1 MIPQITQL
9 VEESWWN
16 VTKYKYF
23 VTLLKYIFH
32 VSLLYLSKINRAYF
46 FTFTSLHFAAI
57 ILLSTPLHFYNFCYI
72 FITFSDRLT

>member
-32 VSLLYLSKINRAYF
+32 VSLLYLSKINRAYLLLLHYILQQLF
-46 FTFTSLHFAAI
+46 YFLLHYISTTSVTFSLHFLI
-57 ILLSTPLHFYNFCYI
+57 V
-72 FITFSDRLT
+72 